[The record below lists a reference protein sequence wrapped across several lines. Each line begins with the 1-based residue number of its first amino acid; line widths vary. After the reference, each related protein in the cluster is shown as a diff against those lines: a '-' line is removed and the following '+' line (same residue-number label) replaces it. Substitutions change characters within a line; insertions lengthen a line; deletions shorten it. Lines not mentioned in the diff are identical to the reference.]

1 MEVSLGKGLSC
12 GLKLNDPKREGVMRG
27 GRGEGGGGNQ
37 AVDCCRER
45 RRKLSCQGA
54 DAKKCESVIF
64 LLNKSKDLDSVIL
77 SDYDYWEN

>member
-1 MEVSLGKGLSC
+1 MWVKPS
-12 GLKLNDPKREGVMRG
+12 DPKRGGVMWG
-27 GRGEGGGGNQ
+27 DGGEGLEGEGNQ

>member
-1 MEVSLGKGLSC
+1 MEVSLGKGLTC
-12 GLKLNDPKREGVMRG
+12 GLKPSDPKRRGVMRR
-27 GRGEGGGGNQ
+27 GRGRGNQ

-64 LLNKSKDLDSVIL
+64 LLYKSKDLDRVIL
-77 SDYDYWEN
+77 LDYD

>member
-1 MEVSLGKGLSC
+1 MWVKPS
-12 GLKLNDPKREGVMRG
+12 DPKRGGVMWG
-27 GRGEGGGGNQ
+27 DGGEGLEGEGNQ

-77 SDYDYWEN
+77 LDYDYWEN